1 MSINEPAETFT
12 VWDITEPWE
21 KEQGA
26 LYEGREIAGNAVSI
40 LHIRS
45 NSNLDYYY
53 LVREATELEVR
64 RAEHM
69 FETNTCHCFVIY
81 DNIDPRDMRS
91 YCASL
96 KDAQGWLSDMER
108 NPQYFV

>member
-1 MSINEPAETFT
+1 MLF
-12 VWDITEPWE
+12 
-21 KEQGA
+21 
-26 LYEGREIAGNAVSI
+26 
-40 LHIRS
+40 RS
-45 NSNLDYYY
+45 
-53 LVREATELEVR
+53 VR